1 MNPRPRRLSFS
12 IDHSAQ
18 VCRCGWASR
27 GEGEMMNDRRARS
40 NPRKRVA
47 ASARMQLCR
56 VHRCVTTGCII
67 QQTWPGIACS
77 PERSFCWRGGGFPP
91 LEIYSRCHVERRL
104 TPRDPSRVHTLEI
117 LSFLG
122 PWIDTIGDTYAKL
135 GIINATCNSSIL
147 SFCV

>member
-27 GEGEMMNDRRARS
+27 CEGEMMNDRRARS

-47 ASARMQLCR
+47 RVCSYAEFTDASLRAALYNNVARDRLF
-56 VHRCVTTGCII
+56 
-67 QQTWPGIACS
+67 PGEIL
-77 PERSFCWRGGGFPP
+77 RWGFPP

-104 TPRDPSRVHTLEI
+104 TPRDPSGVTPSAREI
-117 LSFLG
+117 LFFL
-122 PWIDTIGDTYAKL
+122 DRYFGDTYVDWKIN
-135 GIINATCNSSIL
+135 GIIN
-147 SFCV
+147 V